1 MGAIYFAGG
10 SVPRCFQFVVVVVLT
25 PMNLESAYAVR
36 FLASSSWKSRSQIVI
51 ETPPKRYTKYPKNK
65 VNIFRLLA
73 PKSLTYISIVI

>member
-36 FLASSSWKSRSQIVI
+36 FLEKSRSQIVI
-51 ETPPKRYTKYPKNK
+51 ETPPKRYAKYPKNK
-65 VNIFRLLA
+65 VNIFHSLA
-73 PKSLTYISIVI
+73 PKVLTYIPNVI